1 MKKSTPKAAQ
11 AKAMTACQACPLR
24 KIAIFRPFT
33 GEELTF
39 METFKAGELVVDPGA
54 TILLEGTNSAH
65 VFTVLSGWAFRFKSL
80 EDGRRQIL
88 NFSLPGDFLGLQ
100 GSIFDKMQHSVEA
113 LTTTVLCVFP
123 REKVWSLF
131 QNHPGLAFDTTWLAS
146 REEIMLDEHLLSV
159 GQRRANERMAYLL
172 LHLFRRAQQSGQQS
186 GASQKKKVDFPFT
199 QQHLADALG
208 FSIVHTNKTLKRLR
222 ATGTFKWTGTQF
234 EVVDEAKLMELAG
247 NPTTTG
253 GLRPLL

>member
-1 MKKSTPKAAQ
+1 
-11 AKAMTACQACPLR
+11 
-24 KIAIFRPFT
+24 
-33 GEELTF
+33 

-65 VFTVLSGWAFRFKSL
+65 VFTILSGWAFRFKSL

-113 LTTTVLCVFP
+113 LTATVLCVFP

-172 LHLFRRAQQSGQQS
+172 LHLFRRAQQSGQQP
-186 GASQKKKVDFPFT
+186 GAVQKKKVDFPFT

-222 ATGTFKWTGTQF
+222 ATGTFKWSGTQF
-234 EVVDEAKLMELAG
+234 EVVDEVKLIELAG
-247 NPTTTG
+247 NPTSAG
-253 GLRPLL
+253 GRRPLL